1 MDNNLSTEMIKKLR
15 AELDLLDQDLV
26 EIDGI
31 KLKPSKCYYFGINP
45 GHILFNTN
53 CPESLKEKVES
64 ILLKFKQADE
74 SRSQ

>member
-1 MDNNLSTEMIKKLR
+1 MIKKLR

-31 KLKPSKCYYFGINP
+31 KLKPSKCYYFGANP
-45 GHILFNTN
+45 GYILFNTN

-64 ILLKFKQADE
+64 ILLKYKQADE
-74 SRSQ
+74 NRTQ

>member
-1 MDNNLSTEMIKKLR
+1 MDNSLSPEMIKKLR

-53 CPESLKEKVES
+53 CPENLKEKVES
-64 ILLKFKQADE
+64 ILLKYKKADE
-74 SRSQ
+74 NRKP